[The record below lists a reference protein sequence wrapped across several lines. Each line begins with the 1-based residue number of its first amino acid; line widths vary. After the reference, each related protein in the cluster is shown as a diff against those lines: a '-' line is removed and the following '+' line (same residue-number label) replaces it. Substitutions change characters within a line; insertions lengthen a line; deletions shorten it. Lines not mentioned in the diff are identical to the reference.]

1 MDDDWNI
8 KEDLPGAVSSS
19 FSSIFVL
26 MTSKCSFTTFD
37 FGPGFGLSAVVL
49 KRSCLKKSYEKHT
62 NYNNVGVK
70 FYTQI
75 ILHVFSC
82 VFFYLC
88 V

>member
-8 KEDLPGAVSSS
+8 EQDLPGAVGSS

-37 FGPGFGLSAVVL
+37 FRPGLGLSTVVL
-49 KRSCLKKSYEKHT
+49 KKSCLKKSNEKHKY
-62 NYNNVGVK
+62 YNIVGVK

-75 ILHVFSC
+75 VLRVFS
-82 VFFYLC
+82 YLC